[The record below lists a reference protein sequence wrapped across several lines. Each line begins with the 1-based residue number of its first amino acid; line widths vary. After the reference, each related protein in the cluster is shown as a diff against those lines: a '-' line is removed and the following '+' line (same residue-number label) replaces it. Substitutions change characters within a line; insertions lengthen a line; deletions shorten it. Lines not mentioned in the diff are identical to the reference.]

1 MGLKINYNVSAMI
14 ANNSLKTADNK
25 LSASLERLSSGYKIN
40 HAKDNAAG
48 LAIARRMNAQVRGLS
63 VAEQD
68 AKDGE
73 SVVEIADGALAEVH
87 DMLQRMNELA
97 IKASNGT
104 MSDNDRAIVQD
115 EIAQLQE
122 EVTRIGETTEYN
134 SQKLFDGTFD
144 LKGYTDV
151 TDVKV
156 NYYSDSVSTGKYNLV
171 MENVHFD
178 QETGKVVNISGTDT
192 KITVT
197 RTDVAQDNQKP
208 IELKVSGDI
217 DQLILTADNGFEI
230 RLGHLDGWDTD
241 KTKDTDIVETIPL
254 IDEDG
259 NIVKDENG
267 NDVTTTQ
274 VIKTYEIEEKE
285 FNLDMTGIGAMT
297 LQIGANEGQVID
309 LRIPQLSLQQIGID
323 KTDVSTYDGA
333 LRAIEEVDKAIA
345 AVSEMRSRLGA
356 YQNRLQHTQTN
367 LATSQENVTAAYSR
381 IMDTDMAEEMT
392 DYSNLQVVTQAATSI
407 LAQANERP
415 SQVLQLLQ

>member
-14 ANNSLKTADNK
+14 ANNSLKLADNK
-25 LSASLERLSSGYKIN
+25 LSTSLERLSSGYKIN

-87 DMLQRMNELA
+87 DMLQRMSELA
-97 IKASNGT
+97 IKATNGT

-115 EIAQLQE
+115 EIDQLQQE
-122 EVTRIGETTEYN
+122 ITRIGETTEYN

-144 LKGYTDV
+144 LKGYSDDTN
-151 TDVKV
+151 VKV
-156 NYYSDSVSTGKYNLV
+156 NYYSDEVNTGKYALSLD
-171 MENVHFD
+171 EIHFD
-178 QETGKVVNISGTDT
+178 QKTGKVLVDKDTKVTAIRTDITDPKPIDLMISGD
-192 KITVT
+192 K
-197 RTDVAQDNQKP
+197 
-208 IELKVSGDI
+208 
-217 DQLILTADNGFEI
+217 DQIVLTTDNGFEI
-230 RLGHLDGWDTD
+230 RLGHLEGWDTD
-241 KTKDTDIVETIPL
+241 NTVPAQITQTIKKEEVDANGNTITTTTDVTIDTFR
-254 IDEDG
+254 IDE
-259 NIVKDENG
+259 KS
-267 NDVTTTQ
+267 
-274 VIKTYEIEEKE
+274 

-297 LQIGANEGQVID
+297 LQIGANEGQTID
-309 LRIPQLSLQQIGID
+309 LRIPQLSLLNLGIN
-323 KTDVSTYDGA
+323 KTDVSTYEGA
-333 LRAIEEVDKAIA
+333 FNAISEAANAISY
-345 AVSEMRSRLGA
+345 VSEMRSRLGA
-356 YQNRLQHTQTN
+356 YQNRLQHTQNN

-392 DYSNLQVVTQAATSI
+392 EYSNLQVVTQAATSI

>member
-25 LSASLERLSSGYKIN
+25 LASSLERLSSGYKIN

-48 LAIARRMNAQVRGLS
+48 LAIARRMNAQVRGLK

-104 MSDNDRAIVQD
+104 ASDDDRKIIQD
-115 EIAQLQE
+115 EITQLQE
-122 EVTRIGETTEYN
+122 EITRIGETTEYN

-144 LKGYTDV
+144 LKGYSLNNNDI
-151 TDVKV
+151 KV
-156 NYYSDSVSTGKYNLV
+156 NYYSDEVNTGKYTVEVESVTFDELG
-171 MENVHFD
+171 NVKID
-178 QETGKVVNISGTDT
+178 ANT
-192 KITVT
+192 KATVT
-197 RTDVAQDNQKP
+197 RTDVAQPK
-208 IELKVSGDI
+208 EVEVSVSGTAE
-217 DQLILTADNGFEI
+217 QLVLTGEDGFEI
-230 RLGHLDGWDTD
+230 RLGVTSYVTSTETAGVIEYSMADIADLQLD
-241 KTKDTDIVETIPL
+241 I
-254 IDEDG
+254 
-259 NIVKDENG
+259 
-267 NDVTTTQ
+267 
-274 VIKTYEIEEKE
+274 
-285 FNLDMTGIGAMT
+285 TGIGGMT
-297 LQIGANEGQVID
+297 LQIGANEGQTID
-309 LRIPQLSLQQIGID
+309 LRIPQLSLLNLGIN

-333 LRAIEEVDKAIA
+333 NRAVDEVANAIA
-345 AVSEMRSRLGA
+345 TVSEMRSRLGA
-356 YQNRLQHTQTN
+356 YQNRLQHTQNN
-367 LATSQENVTAAYSR
+367 LSTSQENVTAAYSR

-392 DYSNLQVVTQAATSI
+392 EYSNLQIVTQAATSI

>member
-14 ANNSLKTADNK
+14 ANNSLKLADNK
-25 LSASLERLSSGYKIN
+25 LSTSLERLSSGYKIN

-87 DMLQRMNELA
+87 DMLQRMSELA
-97 IKASNGT
+97 IKATNGT

-115 EIAQLQE
+115 EIDQLQQE
-122 EVTRIGETTEYN
+122 ITRIGETTEYN

-151 TDVKV
+151 TEIKV
-156 NYYSDSVSTGKYNLV
+156 NYYSDEVNTGKYEL
-171 MENVHFD
+171 MLEDIYFD
-178 QETGKVVNISGTDT
+178 KETGKVINTAT
-192 KITVT
+192 TNAVT
-197 RTDVAQDNQKP
+197 QRTDVAEPKE
-208 IELKVSGDI
+208 IELLPSGDS
-217 DQLILTADNGFEI
+217 DQLILTSDSGFEI
-230 RLGHLDGWDTD
+230 RLGISEDWIKNNTEEVTLT
-241 KTKDTDIVETIPL
+241 ETITKEE
-254 IDEDG
+254 DDG
-259 NIVKDENG
+259 NG
-267 NDVTTTQ
+267 NIIT
-274 VIKTYEIEEKE
+274 KTETITIETLKLKKE
-285 FNLDMTGIGAMT
+285 ETINLDMTGIGAMT
-297 LQIGANEGQVID
+297 LQIGANEGQTID
-309 LRIPQLSLQQIGID
+309 LRIPQLSLLNLGIN
-323 KTDVSTYDGA
+323 KTDVSTYEGA
-333 LRAIEEVDKAIA
+333 FNAIDEAANAISY
-345 AVSEMRSRLGA
+345 VSEMRSRLGA
-356 YQNRLQHTQTN
+356 YQNRLQHTQNN

-392 DYSNLQVVTQAATSI
+392 EYSNLQVVTQAATSI